1 MSFEIEILNKYRLS
15 QLVANNPAKY
25 SSAKSLFEGPEKF
38 NLIMDLY
45 KKNATQK
52 EFLEATD
59 TFCKHSKD
67 LSEKPLKTDCEANK
81 VLANLE
87 KVCSKIIDSVLKH

>member
-1 MSFEIEILNKYRLS
+1 MSFEIEILNKYKLS

-25 SSAKSLFEGPEKF
+25 PYAKSLFEGPEKF
-38 NLIMDLY
+38 NLIMDLFQ
-45 KKNATQK
+45 KNATQK
-52 EFLEATD
+52 EFLEVTD

-67 LSEKPLKTDCEANK
+67 LCENPLKTECEANK

-87 KVCSKIIDSVLKH
+87 KVCSNVLNSVLKH